1 VTEDAFSGRYVDTF
15 EPGMYHSAATGQLL
29 FSSEAKFHSG
39 TGWASFYEPI
49 SPDAVVLKTDSSMSL
64 KRIEVLDS
72 SSGSHLGHVFG
83 DGPLPT
89 GLRYCINS
97 AALIFVP
104 AGGEKLEIVKRYPE
118 EYAQRSAAD

>member
-1 VTEDAFSGRYVDTF
+1 MTEDAFSGRYVDTF

-64 KRIEVLDS
+64 KRPRVRRRPS
-72 SSGSHLGHVFG
+72 S
-83 DGPLPT
+83 DRPPLLHQ
-89 GLRYCINS
+89 LRCADIR
-97 AALIFVP
+97 
-104 AGGEKLEIVKRYPE
+104 AGGW
-118 EYAQRSAAD
+118 